1 MANLNKLLVHVPSS
15 LCDDFRNKYITAET
29 NRDTSYDSKIV
40 FLEKTQE
47 IFAKGKIYSTSVIDF
62 SSLQQLVSSIKELV
76 GSELPEGVTSTNII
90 DYIGEVKR
98 NLIGEVGDDPSEDT
112 IYGAKSYAQSLDS
125 QLHDSVVSLLIG
137 SIQFDTKASNT
148 ICGAKK
154 YANEEAVR
162 VAKKLPTVSE
172 GTGITVTPTTDS
184 NGKINY
190 EISTYPDVFHYK
202 GNVTTTSALPSTG
215 NIGDV
220 WSVGADKSAGSVLY
234 AWDGDEWIN
243 IGSPNSVTGVNTK
256 SSHGVSLSRTADG
269 RVQVNVAPGKV
280 AYNDSS
286 VVTGGEVWEK
296 CEPKGTAQDLIN
308 NLGYTT
314 VSNSYENA
322 SSCSVEGSVTTYR
335 GQVTE
340 LYLYPGTGLSNSM
353 YLANKAIQSIEVLG
367 YTLDKNNNSLTVAEA
382 RAALEIDGAY
392 TAYSSR
398 NPSSSIPNYFNVDVT
413 TQNGQVKDVV
423 VTHSQEFASK
433 LSSINHIVDT
443 IYNTDSYLNITKSDS
458 GYTTSY
464 ELNLN
469 EDAIFNYVAD
479 HIWEEYSA

>member
-15 LCDDFRNKYITAET
+15 LCDDFKNKYVTAET

-62 SSLQQLVSSIKELV
+62 SSLQQLVSSIKGLV
-76 GSELPEGVTSTNII
+76 GDKLPEGVTSTNII
-90 DYIGEVKR
+90 DYIGEVKGE
-98 NLIGEVGDDPSEDT
+98 LIGND
-112 IYGAKSYAQSLDS
+112 
-125 QLHDSVVSLLIG
+125 
-137 SIQFDTKASNT
+137 FDGLYDMT
-148 ICGAKK
+148 ICGAKA
-154 YANEEAVR
+154 YAENEGKNALWRAKNYADEEVSK
-162 VAKKLPTVSE
+162 VAAKLPTVSQ

-190 EISTYPDVFHYK
+190 EISTYPDIFHYK
-202 GNVTTTSALPSTG
+202 GNVTKLSELPSSDQ
-215 NIGDV
+215 IKGDV
-220 WSVGADKSAGSVLY
+220 WSVGADAASGSVLY

-243 IGSPNSVTGVNTK
+243 IGSPNSVTGVAPTP
-256 SSHGVSLSRTADG
+256 SHGVSLSRTADG
-269 RVQVNVAPGKV
+269 RVQVNVAPGGVVK
-280 AYNDSS
+280 NETS
-286 VVTGGEVWEK
+286 VVTGGEVWET
-296 CEPKGTAQDLIN
+296 CEPKGTAQTLIN

-314 VSNSYENA
+314 VNNSYENA
-322 SSCSVEGSVTTYR
+322 SSQSVEGHVTTYR

-340 LYLYPGTGLSNSM
+340 LYLYPGVGLSNSM
-353 YLANKAIQSIEVLG
+353 HLANEAIQSIEVLG
-367 YTLDKNNNSLTVAEA
+367 YTLDKNTKNSLTVAET

-398 NPSSSIPNYFNVDVT
+398 NPSSSPYPYVQVNVT

-423 VTHSQEFASK
+423 VFQSQEFVSK
-433 LSSINHIVDT
+433 LSSIYDVVNNIHSA
-443 IYNTDSYLNITKSDS
+443 DSYLNVTKIDS
-458 GYTTSY
+458 GEYTTAY
-464 ELNLN
+464 ELNIN